1 MNRLHIIL
9 LILISVAG
17 LAGCSVTE
25 GSIPTLVSP
34 TSAPAAI
41 DVPTIEVPRDI
52 ISLSISLFLLVD
64 DNEEPD
70 PEISTHRTEKDLRE
84 ILEGMNEIW
93 SQADIRLELQTI
105 EYVEVPEAILQGM
118 LARNL
123 APFFR
128 ELGDGIALPH
138 TSAINGFYIRSIGGS
153 NGINPFRSRTFF
165 VIDEP
170 TVFDRRVS
178 SHELGHILGLN
189 HVLDDP
195 GRLLFSGTN
204 GMALTE
210 NEATV
215 ARYFAQ
221 GIIQGVR

>member
-1 MNRLHIIL
+1 MN
-9 LILISVAG
+9 
-17 LAGCSVTE
+17 
-25 GSIPTLVSP
+25 
-34 TSAPAAI
+34 
-41 DVPTIEVPRDI
+41 D
-52 ISLSISLFLLVD
+52 
-64 DNEEPD
+64 
-70 PEISTHRTEKDLRE
+70 
-84 ILEGMNEIW
+84 IW
-93 SQADIRLELQTI
+93 SQADIRLELQNI
-105 EYVEVPEAILQGM
+105 ESVEVPEAILQGM
-118 LARNL
+118 LSRNL

-128 ELGDGIALPH
+128 EIGDGIALPQ

-178 SHELGHILGLN
+178 SHELGHILGLH

-204 GMALTE
+204 GMDLTE
-210 NEATV
+210 DEATV